1 VDTGRHPAKSDN
13 MAIQQHAEHVGSLL
27 RPPYLLAAREA
38 RDTGELTA
46 EELRAVEDRAIAELI
61 DIQRQAGLTVFTD
74 GEARRESWRA
84 GLLESLSGVIP
95 AKRTMRW
102 YRDGRELTE
111 QETLNDGAI
120 AVEKVARKG
129 GLSGV
134 EADFMAAHAPGPFK
148 ITMISASMAGMI
160 WDPVRSAAVY
170 PTIGDLTADLAQ
182 VQIEEID
189 DLIANHGVGWVQLD
203 SLGYNQ
209 AIDAGHAGSVR
220 SRVDPATALDATI
233 TTDREVVTA
242 VQDKHPDVTFG
253 MHICRGNYRSSWMVQ
268 GSYEPV
274 AERLFNEVPVD
285 RFLLEYDTERAGGFE
300 PLRFVPTGRSGR
312 SGPTVVLG
320 LITTKV
326 PRFEDRDDLLRRI
339 DEAARHVPL
348 EQLALSPQ
356 CGFASGSLGNLIT
369 VDDERRKLDLVVSV
383 AREVWG

>member
-1 VDTGRHPAKSDN
+1 
-13 MAIQQHAEHVGSLL
+13 MATQHHAEHVGSLL

-38 RDTGELTA
+38 HEKGELSTA
-46 EELRAVEDRAIAELI
+46 ELRAVEDRAIGELI

-95 AKRTMRW
+95 AQRTMRW

-111 QETLNDGAI
+111 QETLSDGAI
-120 AVEKVARKG
+120 AVEKVARTG
-129 GLSGV
+129 DLTAV
-134 EADFMAAHAPGPFK
+134 EADFMAAHAPGTFK

-160 WDPVRSAAVY
+160 WDPVRSAAAY
-170 PTIGDLTADLAQ
+170 PAVGDLTSDLARL
-182 VQIEEID
+182 QIEEID
-189 DLIANHGVGWVQLD
+189 DLIANHGAGWIQLD

-209 AIDAGHAGSVR
+209 AIDAGHSGSVR
-220 SRVDPATALDATI
+220 SRVDPGAALDAAI
-233 TTDREVVTA
+233 TTDRHVVTA
-242 VQDKHPDVTFG
+242 VRGRHPDVTVG
-253 MHICRGNYRSSWMVQ
+253 MHICRGNYRSSWMVR

-274 AERLFNEVPVD
+274 AERLFSEVPVD

-300 PLRFVPTGRSGR
+300 PLRFVPPG
-312 SGPTVVLG
+312 GPTVVLG

-326 PRFEDRDDLLRRI
+326 PQLEDRDDVLRRI
-339 DEAARHVPL
+339 DEAARYVPL

-356 CGFASGSLGNLIT
+356 CGFASGSLGNLVT